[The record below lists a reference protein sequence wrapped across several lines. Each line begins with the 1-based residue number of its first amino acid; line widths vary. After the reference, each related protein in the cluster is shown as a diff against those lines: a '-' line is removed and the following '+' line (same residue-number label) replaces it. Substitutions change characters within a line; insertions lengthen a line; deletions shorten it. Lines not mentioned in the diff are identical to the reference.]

1 MQYVIVGGSIAGA
14 SALRAIRVNDPEG
27 TITLVTA
34 EKPFY
39 YRPLI
44 PMIIDGDITE
54 KDIFFPEDIETS
66 LGIQLVT
73 DRAVALNPEKKE
85 LTLDSTGRLE
95 YDKLLIATGSK
106 PLLPDVPGIEKAFT
120 LRTLNDAHKIKKAAA
135 GARKTVILGGGF
147 VGIKAASALEKLGHD
162 ITIIEKLSQILYP
175 RLDQKSAAI
184 VQKRIEKKGIKCI
197 TTDTITE
204 VLDGGVKLTSGDVI
218 EADLVILAIGTNP
231 NTGWLEGSGMKTDQ
245 AVITDEF
252 LKTSREDCY
261 AAGDVAQALDLV
273 KNEPAVSMLWT
284 NAVDMGK
291 AAGINM
297 AGGKKRYPGLLSVLN
312 ATEIEGIPMVSA
324 GAVAE
329 DNGDVFIDNGY
340 DGYRKLVFRNDRL
353 IGAIFMGRL
362 KNAGIYINLIK
373 NQTPLGNLKDKAIK
387 GTLTYVDF
395 MPQGIYR

>member
-14 SALRAIRVNDPEG
+14 SAIRAIRANDPEG
-27 TITLVTA
+27 VITLVTA

-44 PMIIDGDITE
+44 PLIIDGDITDE
-54 KDIFFPEDIETS
+54 DIFFPEDIETS
-66 LGIQLVT
+66 LGIQLVS
-73 DRAVALNPEKKE
+73 DRAVALDPEKKE
-85 LTLDSTGRLE
+85 LTLDSASRLE
-95 YDKLLIATGSK
+95 YDKLLIATGSI
-106 PLLPDVPGIEKAFT
+106 PLLPDVPGTEKAFT
-120 LRTLNDAHKIKKAAA
+120 LRTLNDAHKIKEAAA

-147 VGIKAASALEKLGHD
+147 VGIKAASALSKLGHD

-175 RLDQKSAAI
+175 RLDQKSADI
-184 VQKRIEKKGIKCI
+184 IQKRIEKKGIRCI

-218 EADLVILAIGTNP
+218 EADLVILAVGINP
-231 NTGWLEGSGMKTDQ
+231 NTEWLEGSGLKIEKAM
-245 AVITDEF
+245 VVDEL
-252 LKTSREDCY
+252 LKTSAEDCY
-261 AAGDVAQALDLV
+261 AAGDVVQALDLV
-273 KNEPAVSMLWT
+273 EHEPAVSVLWT

-291 AAGINM
+291 AAGTNM

-312 ATEIEGIPMVSA
+312 ATEIEGIPLVSA
-324 GAVAE
+324 GAVTDGGGE
-329 DNGDVFIDNGY
+329 VFIDNGY
-340 DGYRKLVFRNDRL
+340 DGYRKLVFRDDRL

-362 KNAGIYINLIK
+362 KNTGIYINLIK

-395 MPQGIYR
+395 MPRG

>member
-14 SALRAIRVNDPEG
+14 SAIRAIRANDPEG
-27 TITLVTA
+27 VITLVTA

-44 PMIIDGDITE
+44 PLIIDGDITDE
-54 KDIFFPEDIETS
+54 DIFFPEDIETS
-66 LGIQLVT
+66 LGIQLVS
-73 DRAVALNPEKKE
+73 DRAVALDPEKKE
-85 LTLDSTGRLE
+85 LTLDSTSRLE
-95 YDKLLIATGSK
+95 YDKLLIATGSI
-106 PLLPDVPGIEKAFT
+106 PLLPDVPGTEKAFT
-120 LRTLNDAHKIKKAAA
+120 LRTLNDAHKIKEAAA

-147 VGIKAASALEKLGHD
+147 VGIKAASALSKLGHD

-175 RLDQKSAAI
+175 RLDQKSADI
-184 VQKRIEKKGIKCI
+184 IQKRIEKKGIRCI

-218 EADLVILAIGTNP
+218 EADLVILAVGINP
-231 NTGWLEGSGMKTDQ
+231 NTEWLEGSGLKIEKAM
-245 AVITDEF
+245 VVDEL
-252 LKTSREDCY
+252 LKTSAENCY
-261 AAGDVAQALDLV
+261 AAGDVVQALDLV
-273 KNEPAVSMLWT
+273 EHEPAVSVLWT

-291 AAGINM
+291 AAGTNM

-312 ATEIEGIPMVSA
+312 ATEIEGIPLVSA
-324 GAVAE
+324 GAVTDGGGE
-329 DNGDVFIDNGY
+329 VFIDNGY
-340 DGYRKLVFRNDRL
+340 DGYRKLVFRDDRL

-362 KNAGIYINLIK
+362 KNTGIYINLIK

-395 MPQGIYR
+395 MPRG

>member
-14 SALRAIRVNDPEG
+14 SAIRAIRANDPEG
-27 TITLVTA
+27 VITLVTA

-44 PMIIDGDITE
+44 PLIIDGDITDE
-54 KDIFFPEDIETS
+54 DIFFPEDIETS
-66 LGIQLVT
+66 LGIQLVS
-73 DRAVALNPEKKE
+73 DRAVALDPEKKE
-85 LTLDSTGRLE
+85 LTLDSASRLE
-95 YDKLLIATGSK
+95 YDKLLIATGSI
-106 PLLPDVPGIEKAFT
+106 PLLPDVPGTEKAFT
-120 LRTLNDAHKIKKAAA
+120 LRTLNDAHKIKEAAA

-147 VGIKAASALEKLGHD
+147 VGIKAASALSKLGHD

-175 RLDQKSAAI
+175 RLDQKSADI
-184 VQKRIEKKGIKCI
+184 IQKRIEKKGIRCI

-218 EADLVILAIGTNP
+218 EADLVILAVGINP
-231 NTGWLEGSGMKTDQ
+231 NTEWLEGSGLKIEKAM
-245 AVITDEF
+245 VVDEL
-252 LKTSREDCY
+252 LKTSAENCY
-261 AAGDVAQALDLV
+261 AAGDVVQALDLV
-273 KNEPAVSMLWT
+273 EHEPAVSVLWT

-291 AAGINM
+291 AAGTNM

-312 ATEIEGIPMVSA
+312 ATEIEGIPLVSA
-324 GAVAE
+324 GAVTDGGGE
-329 DNGDVFIDNGY
+329 VFIDNGY
-340 DGYRKLVFRNDRL
+340 DGYRKLVFRDDRL

-362 KNAGIYINLIK
+362 KNTGIYINLIK

-395 MPQGIYR
+395 MPGG

>member
-14 SALRAIRVNDPEG
+14 SAIRAIRANDPEG
-27 TITLVTA
+27 VITLVTA

-44 PMIIDGDITE
+44 PLIIDGDITDE
-54 KDIFFPEDIETS
+54 DIFFPEDIETS
-66 LGIQLVT
+66 LGIQLVS
-73 DRAVALNPEKKE
+73 DRAVALDPEKKE
-85 LTLDSTGRLE
+85 LTLDSASRLE
-95 YDKLLIATGSK
+95 YDKLLIATGSI
-106 PLLPDVPGIEKAFT
+106 PLLPDVPGTEKAFT
-120 LRTLNDAHKIKKAAA
+120 LRTLNDAHKIKEAAA

-147 VGIKAASALEKLGHD
+147 VGIKAASALSKLGHD

-175 RLDQKSAAI
+175 RLDQKSADI
-184 VQKRIEKKGIKCI
+184 IQKRIEKKGIRCI

-218 EADLVILAIGTNP
+218 EADLVILAVGINP
-231 NTGWLEGSGMKTDQ
+231 NTEWLEGSGLKIEKAM
-245 AVITDEF
+245 VVDEL
-252 LKTSREDCY
+252 LKTSAENCY
-261 AAGDVAQALDLV
+261 AAGDVVQALDLV
-273 KNEPAVSMLWT
+273 EHEPAVSVLWT

-291 AAGINM
+291 AAGTNM

-312 ATEIEGIPMVSA
+312 ATEIEGIPLVSA
-324 GAVAE
+324 GAVTDGGGE
-329 DNGDVFIDNGY
+329 VFIDNGY
-340 DGYRKLVFRNDRL
+340 DGYRKLVFRDDRL

-362 KNAGIYINLIK
+362 KNTGIYINLIK

-395 MPQGIYR
+395 MPRG

>member
-14 SALRAIRVNDPEG
+14 SAIRAIRANDPEG
-27 TITLVTA
+27 VITLVTA

-44 PMIIDGDITE
+44 PLIIDGDITDE
-54 KDIFFPEDIETS
+54 DIFFPEDIETS
-66 LGIQLVT
+66 LGIQLVS
-73 DRAVALNPEKKE
+73 DRAVALDPEKKE
-85 LTLDSTGRLE
+85 LTLDSASRLE
-95 YDKLLIATGSK
+95 YDKLLIATGSI
-106 PLLPDVPGIEKAFT
+106 PLLPDVPGTEKAFT
-120 LRTLNDAHKIKKAAA
+120 LRTLNDAHKIKEAAA

-147 VGIKAASALEKLGHD
+147 VGIKAASALSKLGHD

-175 RLDQKSAAI
+175 RLDQKSADI
-184 VQKRIEKKGIKCI
+184 IQKRIEKKGIRCI

-218 EADLVILAIGTNP
+218 EADLVILAVGINP
-231 NTGWLEGSGMKTDQ
+231 NTEWLEGSGLKIEKAM
-245 AVITDEF
+245 VVDEL
-252 LKTSREDCY
+252 LKTSAENCY
-261 AAGDVAQALDLV
+261 AAGDVVQALDLV
-273 KNEPAVSMLWT
+273 EHEPAVSVLWT

-291 AAGINM
+291 AAGTNM

-324 GAVAE
+324 GAVTDGGGE
-329 DNGDVFIDNGY
+329 VFIDNGY
-340 DGYRKLVFRNDRL
+340 DGYRKLVFRDDRL

-362 KNAGIYINLIK
+362 KNTGIYINLIK

-395 MPQGIYR
+395 MPGG

>member
-14 SALRAIRVNDPEG
+14 SAIRAIRANDPEG
-27 TITLVTA
+27 VITLVTA

-44 PMIIDGDITE
+44 PLIIDGDITDE
-54 KDIFFPEDIETS
+54 DIFFPEDIETS
-66 LGIQLVT
+66 LGIQLVS
-73 DRAVALNPEKKE
+73 DRAVALDPEKKE
-85 LTLDSTGRLE
+85 LTLDSASRLE
-95 YDKLLIATGSK
+95 YDKLLIATGSI
-106 PLLPDVPGIEKAFT
+106 PLLPDVPGTEKAFT
-120 LRTLNDAHKIKKAAA
+120 LRTLNDAHKIKEAAA

-147 VGIKAASALEKLGHD
+147 VGIKAASALSKLGHD

-175 RLDQKSAAI
+175 RLDQKSADI
-184 VQKRIEKKGIKCI
+184 VQKRIEKKGIRCI

-218 EADLVILAIGTNP
+218 EADLVILAIGINP
-231 NTGWLEGSGMKTDQ
+231 NTEWLEGSGLKIEKAM
-245 AVITDEF
+245 VVDEL
-252 LKTSREDCY
+252 LKTSAENCY
-261 AAGDVAQALDLV
+261 AAGDVVQALDLV
-273 KNEPAVSMLWT
+273 EHEPAVSVLWT

-291 AAGINM
+291 AAGTNM

-324 GAVAE
+324 GAVTDGGGE
-329 DNGDVFIDNGY
+329 VFIDNGY
-340 DGYRKLVFRNDRL
+340 DGYRKLVFRDDRL

-362 KNAGIYINLIK
+362 KNTGIYINLIK

-395 MPQGIYR
+395 MPGG

>member
-14 SALRAIRVNDPEG
+14 SAIRAIRANDPEG
-27 TITLVTA
+27 VITLVTA

-44 PMIIDGDITE
+44 PLIIDGDITDE
-54 KDIFFPEDIETS
+54 DIFFPEDIETS
-66 LGIQLVT
+66 LGIQLVS
-73 DRAVALNPEKKE
+73 DRAVALDPEKKE
-85 LTLDSTGRLE
+85 LTLDSGNKLA
-95 YDKLLIATGSK
+95 YDKLLIATGSI
-106 PLLPDVPGIEKAFT
+106 PLLPDVPGTEKAFT
-120 LRTLNDAHKIKKAAA
+120 LRTLKDAHKIKEAAVA
-135 GARKTVILGGGF
+135 ATKTVILGGGF
-147 VGIKAASALEKLGHD
+147 VGIKAAIALAKLGHD

-175 RLDQKSAAI
+175 RLDQKSADI

-218 EADLVILAIGTNP
+218 EADLVILAIGISP
-231 NTGWLEGSGMKTDQ
+231 NTGWLEGSGLKIEQ
-245 AVITDEF
+245 AVMIDEF
-252 LKTSREDCY
+252 LKTSAEDCY
-261 AAGDVAQALDLV
+261 AAGDVVQALDLV

-291 AAGINM
+291 AAGTNM

-324 GAVAE
+324 GAVAK
-329 DNGDVFIDNGY
+329 DNGEVFIDNGY
-340 DGYRKLVFRNDRL
+340 DGYRKLVFRDDRL

-362 KNAGIYINLIK
+362 KNTGIYINLIK

-395 MPQGIYR
+395 MPRG

>member
-14 SALRAIRVNDPEG
+14 SAIRAIRANDPEG
-27 TITLVTA
+27 VITLVTA

-44 PMIIDGDITE
+44 PLIIDGDITDE
-54 KDIFFPEDIETS
+54 DIFFPEDIETS
-66 LGIQLVT
+66 LGIQLVS
-73 DRAVALNPEKKE
+73 DRAVALDPEKKE
-85 LTLDSTGRLE
+85 LTLDSASRLE
-95 YDKLLIATGSK
+95 YDKLLIATGSI
-106 PLLPDVPGIEKAFT
+106 PLLPDVPGTEKAFT
-120 LRTLNDAHKIKKAAA
+120 LRTLNDAHKIKEAAA

-147 VGIKAASALEKLGHD
+147 VGIKAASALSKLGHD

-175 RLDQKSAAI
+175 RLDQKSADI
-184 VQKRIEKKGIKCI
+184 VQKRIEKKGIRCI

-218 EADLVILAIGTNP
+218 EADLVILAVGINP
-231 NTGWLEGSGMKTDQ
+231 NTEWLEGSGLKIEKAM
-245 AVITDEF
+245 VVDEL
-252 LKTSREDCY
+252 LKTSAENCY
-261 AAGDVAQALDLV
+261 AAGDVVQALDLV
-273 KNEPAVSMLWT
+273 EHEPAVSVLWT

-291 AAGINM
+291 AAGTNM

-312 ATEIEGIPMVSA
+312 ATEIEGIPLVSA
-324 GAVAE
+324 GAVTDGGGE
-329 DNGDVFIDNGY
+329 VFIDNGY
-340 DGYRKLVFRNDRL
+340 DGYRKLVFRDDRL

-362 KNAGIYINLIK
+362 KNTGIYINLIK

-395 MPQGIYR
+395 MPGG

>member
-14 SALRAIRVNDPEG
+14 SAIRAIRANDPEG
-27 TITLVTA
+27 VITLVTA

-44 PMIIDGDITE
+44 PLIIDGDITDE
-54 KDIFFPEDIETS
+54 DIFFPEDIETS
-66 LGIQLVT
+66 LGIQLVS
-73 DRAVALNPEKKE
+73 DRAVALDPEKKE
-85 LTLDSTGRLE
+85 LTLDSASRLE
-95 YDKLLIATGSK
+95 YDKLLIATGSI
-106 PLLPDVPGIEKAFT
+106 PLLPDVPGTEKAFT
-120 LRTLNDAHKIKKAAA
+120 LRTLNDAHKIKEAAA

-147 VGIKAASALEKLGHD
+147 VGIKAASALSKLGHD

-175 RLDQKSAAI
+175 RLDQKSADI
-184 VQKRIEKKGIKCI
+184 VQKRIEKKGIRCI

-218 EADLVILAIGTNP
+218 EADLVILAVGINP
-231 NTGWLEGSGMKTDQ
+231 NTEWLEGSGLKIEKAM
-245 AVITDEF
+245 VVDEL
-252 LKTSREDCY
+252 LKTSAENCY
-261 AAGDVAQALDLV
+261 AAGDVVQALDLV
-273 KNEPAVSMLWT
+273 EHEPAVSVLWT

-291 AAGINM
+291 AAGTNM

-312 ATEIEGIPMVSA
+312 ATEIEGIPLVSA
-324 GAVAE
+324 GAVTDGGGE
-329 DNGDVFIDNGY
+329 VFIDNGY
-340 DGYRKLVFRNDRL
+340 DGYRKLVFRDDRL

-362 KNAGIYINLIK
+362 KNTGIYINLIK

-395 MPQGIYR
+395 MPRG